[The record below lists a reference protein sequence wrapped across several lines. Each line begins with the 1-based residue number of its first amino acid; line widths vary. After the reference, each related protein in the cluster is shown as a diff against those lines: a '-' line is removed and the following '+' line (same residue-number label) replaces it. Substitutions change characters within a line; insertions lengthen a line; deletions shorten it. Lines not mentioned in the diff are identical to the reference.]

1 MGSPASLLPELDEVV
16 ERGSAER
23 RAQTLRQITTLFL
36 ESAPRL
42 SDEQVALFDDVIG
55 RLMAGCD
62 AEALGELARRIAWV
76 VNAPLGV
83 LRKLAEDD
91 NITIA
96 EPVLRE
102 GRLDDA
108 DLLHIA
114 ETKGQAHLLA
124 LAKRRQIGEALAKV
138 LTERGNETVLRALA
152 AKGLARPARRDVAA
166 VFAAMRARDQEHK
179 LDEVDIAGFAQ
190 AGRYEDMIAALALVC
205 SVPIE
210 VVDRLMNGER
220 PDPVL
225 ILGRAAG
232 FSWPTVRAIIGARP
246 GDKLSSETMKVAS
259 ENFERLTA
267 ATAQRVVRYWQ
278 VRNGDAE

>member
-1 MGSPASLLPELDEVV
+1 MGNPASLLPELDEVV
-16 ERGSAER
+16 ERGSVER
-23 RAQTLRQITTLFL
+23 RAQTLRNITTLFL

-42 SDEQVALFDDVIG
+42 SAEQVALFDDVIG

-62 AEALGELARRIAWV
+62 GEALGELARRIAWV

-83 LRKLAEDD
+83 LRKLADNDD
-91 NITIA
+91 IAIA

-102 GRLDDA
+102 SRLDDS
-108 DLLHIA
+108 DLLHVA
-114 ETKGQAHLLA
+114 ERKGQAHLLA
-124 LAKRRQIGEALAKV
+124 LSKRKRIGEPLAKT
-138 LTERGNETVLRALA
+138 LSARGGQEVLRTLA
-152 AKGLARPARRDVAA
+152 ARGLARPARRDMAA
-166 VFAAMRARDQEHK
+166 VFAAMRARHQEHK
-179 LDEVDIAGFAQ
+179 FDEIDIADFAK

-210 VVDRLMNGER
+210 VVDRLMSGER

-232 FSWPTVRAIIGARP
+232 FGWPTVRAIISARP
-246 GDKLSSETMKVAS
+246 GDKLAGEAMDVAA

-278 VRNGDAE
+278 VRNGGAE